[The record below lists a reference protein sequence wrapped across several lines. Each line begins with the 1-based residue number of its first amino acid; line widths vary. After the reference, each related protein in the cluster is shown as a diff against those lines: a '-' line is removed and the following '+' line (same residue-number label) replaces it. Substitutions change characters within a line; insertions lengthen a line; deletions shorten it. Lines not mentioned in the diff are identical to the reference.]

1 MVNPEDSSGYS
12 TGCPVCCKAD
22 DLLRC
27 SGCKVLRYCG
37 RDHQTAHRQA
47 HKFACREVRIAR
59 DDLEKAKQA
68 LINDPNFKNDN
79 PFVNHVGYFWKI
91 VETRPYMMGLSKLVN
106 ALQSIDHKD
115 SVQAEL
121 DLCMEMLRLCPSD
134 NMGVR
139 SSVPG
144 VMLRLDKDQECYDFV
159 KWWALA
165 SINYD
170 WEDHSRYY
178 NIKNADA
185 FEAIDFMGDNPLGEL
200 PHFICLMILKIK
212 LLSELLKL
220 QEMEVT
226 IKQMLG
232 EKLGGGIQNVP
243 IPSEMFRKIV
253 DDYPGI
259 KIHNSIIR
267 SRDDFMKGQGLKDAV
282 WGLKVQIDELYDIID
297 KANKHFWP
305 AMKDAE
311 KALLTPPSNMFAKGN
326 VEEMRLALNTTWLT
340 WVSVPAAIDFAQM
353 LIKKKEK
360 DSTR

>member
-1 MVNPEDSSGYS
+1 MVNAEDYS
-12 TGCPVCCKAD
+12 TGCPVCGKSD
-22 DLLRC
+22 NLLRC

-37 RDHQTAHRQA
+37 RDHQAAHRQA
-47 HKFACREVRIAR
+47 HKSACREVRLAR
-59 DDLEKAKQA
+59 EDLEKSKQA
-68 LINDPNFKNDN
+68 LINNPEFKNDN

-106 ALQSIDHKD
+106 AMQSIDHKD

-165 SINYD
+165 ANNKDFD
-170 WEDHSRYY
+170 WDDHSRYLD
-178 NIKNADA
+178 IKNADA
-185 FEAIDFMGDNPLGEL
+185 FESIEFMGDEPRGEL

-212 LLSELLKL
+212 LLMEVL
-220 QEMEVT
+220 QLTEMEIV
-226 IKQMLG
+226 IKKALG
-232 EKLGGGIQNVP
+232 ENFGGVQNFP
-243 IPSEMFRKIV
+243 IPPEMFREFV
-253 DDYPGI
+253 DDYPGA
-259 KIHNSIIR
+259 KIRSKIIR
-267 SRDDFMKGQGLKDAV
+267 SRDDFMKGQGLLHAG
-282 WGLKVQIDELYDIID
+282 WELKQQVDKLYDIID
-297 KANKHFWP
+297 KMNKHFWP

-311 KALLTPPSNMFAKGN
+311 KALLTPPSNMFSMGS

-340 WVSVPAAIDFAQM
+340 WVEVPGAVDFAQV
-353 LIKKKEK
+353 LTEKKQK
-360 DSTR
+360 DTTT